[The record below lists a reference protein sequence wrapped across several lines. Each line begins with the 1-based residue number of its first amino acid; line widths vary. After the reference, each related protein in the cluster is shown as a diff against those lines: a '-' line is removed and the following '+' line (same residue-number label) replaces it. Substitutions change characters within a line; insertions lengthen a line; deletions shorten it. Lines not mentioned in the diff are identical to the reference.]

1 MQMYVVL
8 NVYKCLYRTR
18 RSLYDFIYEKTMQI
32 YVMLYAYKTKL
43 YPMTSKRLQISLIDK
58 LRVLC
63 L

>member
-8 NVYKCLYRTR
+8 NVYKCLYRTL

-43 YPMTSKRLQISLIDK
+43 
-58 LRVLC
+58 
-63 L
+63 